1 MSDVGVTVKI
11 SSRIEIGEMRKV
23 EEALQRQI
31 VRMRMAGA
39 AATEL
44 AAKEK
49 ELIAIRSKLHAEP
62 AGKKWG
68 AAFSE
73 LAHEIPGVTSLMDAA
88 GGHLGALGVGVLGV
102 VKSFELGLDA
112 VKAFAAGQ
120 VEMAKLDAAL
130 ANSGQLT
137 EHYREKLEKLASSRS
152 QATGI
157 DGEQYVGMFT
167 TLTKFGA
174 DDTNIEKYTHA
185 VENLA
190 GFLGGDFAQ
199 ASFIFGKAMQ
209 GHTEMLGRYGISV
222 DKSKGQTAALADIMR
237 QLEAR
242 GGGQLEAMGNTMQG
256 AFKKVGNAWEELLKS
271 MGSYAE
277 SSGITDLMNNWS
289 AGARRIA
296 EYLKSGSESK
306 SENRE
311 IFIANKPED
320 QGKTNG
326 LANAKR
332 GINAEIERLEKEK
345 ALEKSKIEAAS
356 EFGSSFD
363 EVGKSNAQKKLED
376 IEKQIEYQKSLQPH
390 IDQEMK
396 KLGVTAI
403 TPQEDAKRREE
414 EAFAKDR
421 DKGIADVEKAAAQAA
436 MKPKDRLAA
445 MEGDLATSKSEMDDA
460 KDLDLKKEKL
470 KEYLTLLGKVEA
482 QKAANAESDKADA
495 ASARENE
502 LAREN
507 LDLEL
512 QMNEAKATGNDKEA
526 ERIKWTMDYN
536 RILKQRMALGED
548 EATAAGEASRG
559 ASIAGIKDSP
569 HSAAVS
575 DRLSQIGGYNGGGGP
590 AANAE
595 RHAATTAKF
604 TEKLA
609 SIVGDIEKKFAPRSN
624 TQPSSF

>member
-1 MSDVGVTVKI
+1 
-11 SSRIEIGEMRKV
+11 
-23 EEALQRQI
+23 
-31 VRMRMAGA
+31 MRMAGA

-157 DGEQYVGMFT
+157 DDEQYVGMFT

-256 AFKKVGNAWEELLKS
+256 AFKKVSNSLEELLKS

-277 SSGITDLMNNWS
+277 KSGITEILS
-289 AGARRIA
+289 RFSGQVRAVA
-296 EYLKSGSESK
+296 ESLRATGESK
-306 SENRE
+306 SENRTE
-311 IFIANKPED
+311 LVGSTPA
-320 QGKTNG
+320 Q
-326 LANAKR
+326 KR
-332 GINAEIERLEKEK
+332 AAEGMEGQRK
-345 ALEKSKIEAAS
+345 KIEAEIQAAMVARES
-356 EFGSSFD
+356 AVSKKEYGEMFPEILRDKSSNRP
-363 EVGKSNAQKKLED
+363 EVNIAKADAVIAAGHAKLKQL
-376 IEKQIEYQKSLQPH
+376 EKQAKEQGLQS
-390 IDQEMK
+390 
-396 KLGVTAI
+396 VTPIAAGKMR
-403 TPQEDAKRREE
+403 ED

-436 MKPKDRLAA
+436 MKPKDRLAE
-445 MEGDLATSKSEMDDA
+445 MQKDLATSKSEMDDA

-470 KEYLTLLGKVEA
+470 KEYITLLGKVEA

-536 RILKQRMALGED
+536 RILKARMALGED
-548 EATAAGEASRG
+548 ESAAAGEASRG

-609 SIVGDIEKKFAPRSN
+609 TIVGDIEKKFAPRSN